1 MTNNPITHSPNK
13 LKIGI
18 FCTNGRGT
26 AQHTLVP
33 EANQQDWPLSLLAAR
48 AVDEAG
54 YEAIVP
60 FARWKGYLK
69 DRPDH
74 VSAYALDPFTWAAG
88 IAQATRRAGIFVPSH
103 AASMHPDRKSV
114 VSGKS
119 VSVRVDLG
127 GCRSIQKKKQEQ
139 H

>member
-60 FARWKGYLK
+60 FARWKGYRSEEHTSELQSLM
-69 DRPDH
+69 RH
-74 VSAYALDPFTWAAG
+74 SYAVFCL
-88 IAQATRRAGIFVPSH
+88 
-103 AASMHPDRKSV
+103 
-114 VSGKS
+114 
-119 VSVRVDLG
+119 
-127 GCRSIQKKKQEQ
+127 KKKTQYVRIFI
-139 H
+139 

>member
-88 IAQATRRAGIFVPSH
+88 IAQATRSEEHTSELQSLMRTSYAV
-103 AASMHPDRKSV
+103 
-114 VSGKS
+114 
-119 VSVRVDLG
+119 L
-127 GCRSIQKKKQEQ
+127 CLKKKII
-139 H
+139 

>member
-74 VSAYALDPFTWAAG
+74 VSAYALDPFTW
-88 IAQATRRAGIFVPSH
+88 
-103 AASMHPDRKSV
+103 
-114 VSGKS
+114 
-119 VSVRVDLG
+119 
-127 GCRSIQKKKQEQ
+127 RSEEHTSELQSLMRISYAVFCLNKNIT
-139 H
+139 